1 MMSGFKWVIE
11 GFMGWPWVGFEAAI
25 WSVRVELQFA
35 WLLSNTPVNYPL
47 EVDIL
52 LIDAAVLFIYTI
64 HVLI

>member
-1 MMSGFKWVIE
+1 
-11 GFMGWPWVGFEAAI
+11 MGWPWVGFEAAI